1 MGVSWLRFKIGDLDF
16 MSDEK
21 LTPEVLARR
30 EYHVR
35 NSLAS
40 FALEGEYPSK
50 EAEALFYKFA
60 SGEIE
65 TIEELKSKLIYWNM
79 KMRGNGNH
87 NSKDVLI
94 EAIAQVQGF

>member
-1 MGVSWLRFKIGDLDF
+1 
-16 MSDEK
+16 MSGEE

-35 NSLAS
+35 NALAS

-50 EAEALFYKFA
+50 EAEALFYKFV

-65 TIEELKSKLIYWNM
+65 TIEELRKQIDLLEYGDEGK
-79 KMRGNGNH
+79 NGNH
-87 NSKDVLI
+87 NSKRCSD
-94 EAIAQVQGF
+94 

>member
-1 MGVSWLRFKIGDLDF
+1 

-65 TIEELKSKLIYWNM
+65 TIEELKKQIDLLEYEDEGGMATIIQ
-79 KMRGNGNH
+79 RT
-87 NSKDVLI
+87 
-94 EAIAQVQGF
+94 F

>member
-1 MGVSWLRFKIGDLDF
+1 MSWLRFKRGLDF
-16 MSDEK
+16 MSDEE

-35 NSLAS
+35 NALAS

-50 EAEALFYKFA
+50 EAEELFNKFA

-65 TIEELKSKLIYWNM
+65 TIDEL
-79 KMRGNGNH
+79 R
-87 NSKDVLI
+87 
-94 EAIAQVQGF
+94 VQINLLYSED

>member
-1 MGVSWLRFKIGDLDF
+1 MSWLRFKSGYLDF

-35 NSLAS
+35 NALAS
-40 FALEGEYPSK
+40 FALEGEYSSK

-60 SGEIE
+60 SGEIQ
-65 TIEELKSKLIYWNM
+65 TIDELRAKINLLPCE
-79 KMRGNGNH
+79 
-87 NSKDVLI
+87 D
-94 EAIAQVQGF
+94 

>member
-1 MGVSWLRFKIGDLDF
+1 MSWLRFKRGGLDF
-16 MSDEK
+16 MSDEE

-35 NSLAS
+35 NALAS

-50 EAEALFYKFA
+50 EAEELFNKFA

-65 TIEELKSKLIYWNM
+65 TIDEL
-79 KMRGNGNH
+79 R
-87 NSKDVLI
+87 
-94 EAIAQVQGF
+94 VQINLLYSED